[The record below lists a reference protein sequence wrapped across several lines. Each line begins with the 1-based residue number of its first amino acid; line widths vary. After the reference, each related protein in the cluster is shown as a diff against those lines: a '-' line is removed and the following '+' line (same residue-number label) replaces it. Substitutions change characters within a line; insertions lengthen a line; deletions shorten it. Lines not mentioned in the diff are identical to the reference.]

1 MTLEFPSINR
11 SILIMKLK
19 QPYIEW
25 TKTLPDRSEMEIE
38 TPPTIEQL
46 NEDSTAFLIPEI
58 MDDTDFE
65 VYIEHAWILLFEIQL
80 AGWTTDEKLW
90 PKKRTRKMFNEWF
103 DCKCSSLAV
112 DLWGKE
118 PLDYAD

>member
-11 SILIMKLK
+11 SVLIMALQ

-38 TPPTIEQL
+38 TPPTVEEL
-46 NEDSTAFLIPEI
+46 NKDSTVFLIPEI

-65 VYIEHAWILLFEIQL
+65 LYIEHAWILLFEVQL
-80 AGWTTDEKLW
+80 SGWDN
-90 PKKRTRKMFNEWF
+90 RRKA
-103 DCKCSSLAV
+103 LAQETNTKNV
-112 DLWGKE
+112 
-118 PLDYAD
+118 